1 MSVEF
6 DVFHDGQFWVGVL
19 TVTEG
24 SSLCAVR
31 VVFGAEPSD
40 AELHDYLLRHGDELL
55 NRASTGPSVEAGGR
69 LRRAVNPKR
78 AAREAAA
85 SAKVHSASTAA
96 QDALRQAQEVVAKQ
110 RVQLGRDARDEAAEH
125 KRAVRRARAK
135 ARHRGH

>member
-19 TVTEG
+19 TFTED
-24 SSLCAVR
+24 SSLRAAR

-55 NRASTGPSVEAGGR
+55 RRAMAGPSVDIGGR
-69 LRRAVNPKR
+69 MRRPVNPKR
-78 AAREAAA
+78 VAREAAA
-85 SAKVHSASTAA
+85 AAKVHSASTAA
-96 QDALRQAQEVVAKQ
+96 QDALRQAQEVAAQ
-110 RVQLGRDARDEAAEH
+110 ARFQLSRDAREVAAER

-135 ARHRGH
+135 ARHRGR

>member
-1 MSVEF
+1 VSVEF

-19 TVTEG
+19 TLTED
-24 SSLCAVR
+24 SSLRAAR

-55 NRASTGPSVEAGGR
+55 RRAMAGPSVDIGGR
-69 LRRAVNPKR
+69 MRRPVNPKR
-78 AAREAAA
+78 VAREAAA
-85 SAKVHSASTAA
+85 AAKVHSASTAA
-96 QDALRQAQEVVAKQ
+96 QDALRQAQEVAAQ
-110 RVQLGRDARDEAAEH
+110 ARFQLSRDAREVAAER

>member
-19 TVTEG
+19 TFTED
-24 SSLCAVR
+24 SSLRVAR

-55 NRASTGPSVEAGGR
+55 NRAVDGPSVDAGGR
-69 LRRAVNPKR
+69 ARSPVNPKR

-85 SAKVHSASTAA
+85 AAKVHSASTAA
-96 QDALRQAQEVVAKQ
+96 QDALRQAQEVAAQ
-110 RVQLGRDARDEAAEH
+110 ARFQLSRDAREVAAER

-135 ARHRGH
+135 ARHRGR